1 MSEPAQL
8 ESPQTADA
16 PVENSSESFISSIDA
31 AFDNIG
37 SFDDVEEIRTPID
50 DGVEDTNQNE
60 NNENNQPEGDD
71 GDYSDDVDVTDWTPE
86 AARVFKNLRNDLKN
100 ERNTLRELTE
110 TLEQRENRIKELES
124 FSPEVDTLR
133 QKIDEYESKLL
144 VTRVEDTAAYKTLIE
159 EPLRDIVSQSDQI
172 ADKYGVDPEQF
183 FSALTLQDEAAQEE
197 AISELLSSATER
209 DRFKAYQLIEQL
221 KPIAAQRDALREN
234 STEAMREIQELEQLR
249 QREEAAYRMEHRK
262 ELANQIADRITSK
275 LTFIKDFEGVD
286 VKSIVKEAEAT
297 DHTLLPPVK
306 AVYNQIAAEL
316 FPKVAREYVRMVRE
330 RDGLISKLAKYDS
343 ASPRVG
349 GQPNSSGQVVDSGL
363 SLVDAINKH
372 FGA

>member
-8 ESPQTADA
+8 DTTQAADA
-16 PVENSSESFISSIDA
+16 SVENSSESFISSIDA

-37 SFDDVEEIRTPID
+37 SFDEVEDIQTPID
-50 DGVEDTNQNE
+50 DGVENTTQVEDNQN
-60 NNENNQPEGDD
+60 NQLEEVDD
-71 GDYSDDVDVTDWTPE
+71 GDDSDVDVTDWTPE

-100 ERNTLRELTE
+100 ERNALRELTQ

-124 FSPEVDTLR
+124 FTPEVDTLR
-133 QKIDEYESKLL
+133 QKIEEYESKLM
-144 VTRVEDTAAYKTLIE
+144 VTRVEDTAAYKTLVE
-159 EPLRDIVSQSDQI
+159 EPLRDIVYQSDQL

-183 FSALTLQDEAAQEE
+183 FSALTLEDESAQEE
-197 AISELLSSATER
+197 AISDMLSSASER

-221 KPIAAQRDALREN
+221 KPIAAQRDALRDN

-249 QREEAAYRMEHRK
+249 QQQEASHRMEHRR

-275 LTFIKDFEGVD
+275 LSFIKDFEGVD
-286 VKSIVKEAEAT
+286 VKAIVKEAEST
-297 DHTLLPPVK
+297 DHTILPPVK

-316 FPKVAREYVRMVRE
+316 FPKVAREYVKMVKE
-330 RDGLISKLAKYDS
+330 RDSLISKLAKYDS

-349 GQPNSSGQVVDSGL
+349 GQANPSGQVVDSGL
-363 SLVDAINKH
+363 SLVDAINRH
-372 FGA
+372 FGG